1 MKGIWAAVLT
11 PVDAEYRPDATLA
24 APYYAGLLARGCD
37 GINVLGTTGEA
48 MSFAMELR
56 RAYMEALAASGLPLE
71 RAMVG
76 TGAASLGDAVTLTR
90 AAFDCGFA
98 AALVMPP
105 FFFRDASDDGIVA
118 FFDALLARATPPR
131 GGVLL
136 YNFPRMSGIA
146 FTPALVDR
154 LVGEFSDAIGGM
166 KDSSN
171 DAALQSE
178 ILARRPSFRVF
189 PGSESDLLA
198 ALARGAAGCIS
209 GSVALWPELAQ
220 DGLRAPRSGAS
231 GRTRAQT
238 RRARRLSVRGG
249 RPLPDRG
256 LARSGG
262 VEPRDAAERAA
273 RRRAAP
279 AVNGASRPLD
289 FHFDRSSRP
298 SR

>member
-1 MKGIWAAVLT
+1 
-11 PVDAEYRPDATLA
+11 
-24 APYYAGLLARGCD
+24 
-37 GINVLGTTGEA
+37 
-48 MSFAMELR
+48 
-56 RAYMEALAASGLPLE
+56 MEALAASGLPMD

-76 TGAASLGDAVTLTR
+76 TGAASLGDAVALTR

-118 FFDALLARATPPR
+118 FFDALFARATPPR

-154 LVGEFSDAIGGM
+154 LVDEFPEAIGGV
-166 KDSSN
+166 KESSN

-178 ILARRPSFRVF
+178 ILARRPSLCVF

-220 DGLRAPRSGAS
+220 AVFARGDQAQADELARKRAELDGLPFVAAVRCLTASSRDQTAWNRAMPPN
-231 GRTRAQT
+231 
-238 RRARRLSVRGG
+238 V
-249 RPLPDRG
+249 
-256 LARSGG
+256 
-262 VEPRDAAERAA
+262 
-273 RRRAAP
+273 
-279 AVNGASRPLD
+279 PLD
-289 FHFDRSSRP
+289 AEQRRWLME
-298 SR
+298 RVGR